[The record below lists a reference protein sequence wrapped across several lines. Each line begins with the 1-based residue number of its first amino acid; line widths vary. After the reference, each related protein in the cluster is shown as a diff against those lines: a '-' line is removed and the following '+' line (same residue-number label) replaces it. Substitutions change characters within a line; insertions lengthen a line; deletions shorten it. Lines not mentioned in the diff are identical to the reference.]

1 MKQYRITSADFVHQ
15 GETGDADAYMAP
27 DDLAQLKRL
36 AGVGS
41 LGLLEDYTAGG
52 HQNSDLGPNSQAS
65 DKDMPSP
72 MGSNISV
79 TGTEKRQLEKQNH
92 IKVGSPEWFQLWFS
106 KPYLTGEKPVG
117 DAPAPQF
124 KKLHRHDLDGI
135 KTSNTK

>member
-15 GETGDADAYMAP
+15 GETGDTDAFMAP

-52 HQNSDLGPNSQAS
+52 HQNSDLGPNAQAV
-65 DKDMPSP
+65 DADMSGP
-72 MGSNISV
+72 MGGKDSMPNS
-79 TGTEKRQLEKQNH
+79 EKYQIQKSKN

-106 KPYLTGEKPVG
+106 KEWLTGEKPVG
-117 DAPAPQF
+117 DAPAS
-124 KKLHRHDLDGI
+124 KIAR
-135 KTSNTK
+135 TKSDD